1 MEYNVMS
8 TLKVASLRNPT
19 ATSNNIVLN
28 ADGSIET
35 STGGSFTSNNYVAGT
50 FTSNNYVAGTFTS
63 NNYVQTQLSEYRTG
77 EIIEHIESVCD
88 GSTVNGVTFPTVT
101 TTQLV
106 NTTSYVDLTGTE
118 ITYTPPAGTD
128 RVIYT
133 FLYGSDS
140 GGENDSHSTLQ
151 FQLNVDSA
159 GYTTVGDAE
168 FGHGSYFARPLVDQ
182 FSWPVVVNTGV
193 SDDYTNGKLNAATPT
208 IQFKIRVKVVATNR
222 PITFHTGNG
231 FHKPRIRIQAIAA

>member
-1 MEYNVMS
+1 MSKLRLYGSTSGYNELTVPA
-8 TLKVASLRNPT
+8 VA
-19 ATSNNIVLN
+19 NNSEINLGN
-28 ADGSIET
+28 LP
-35 STGGSFTSNNYVAGT
+35 SNNYITGT
-50 FTSNNYVAGTFTS
+50 FSSNNYITGTFSS
-63 NNYVQTQLSEYRTG
+63 NNYLQSQIGGYRTG

-101 TTQLV
+101 ATQLV
-106 NTTSYVDLTGTE
+106 NTTSYVELTGSA

-140 GGENDSHSTLQ
+140 GGENDAHSLLQ
-151 FQLNVDSA
+151 FQLNVNSS
-159 GYTTVGDAE
+159 GYTAVSAAN
-168 FGHGSYFARPLVDQ
+168 FGHGDQFPRPSIHS

-208 IQFKIRVKVVATNR
+208 IQFRIRVKLQYTG
-222 PITFHTGNG
+222 TFIKYHSGNG

>member
-1 MEYNVMS
+1 MSKLRLYGSTSGYNELTVPA
-8 TLKVASLRNPT
+8 VADNSEI
-19 ATSNNIVLN
+19 NIGNLAGN
-28 ADGSIET
+28 T
-35 STGGSFTSNNYVAGT
+35 YVAGT
-50 FTSNNYVAGTFTS
+50 FSSNNYLQSQISG
-63 NNYVQTQLSEYRTG
+63 YRTG
-77 EIIEHIESVCD
+77 EIIEHIEGVCD

-101 TTQLV
+101 AAQSITS
-106 NTTSYVDLTGTE
+106 TSYVELTGSA

-133 FLYGSDS
+133 FMYGIEQN
-140 GGENDSHSTLQ
+140 GANDAYSFLQ

-159 GYTTVGDAE
+159 GYTAVSAAN
-168 FGHGSYFARPLVDQ
+168 FGHGDYFARPSIHS

-208 IQFKIRVKVVATNR
+208 IQFRIRVKLQQSTTL
-222 PITFHTGNG
+222 IKYHSGNG

>member
-1 MEYNVMS
+1 MSKLRLYGSTSGYNELTVPA
-8 TLKVASLRNPT
+8 VADNSEINLGNLP
-19 ATSNNIVLN
+19 
-28 ADGSIET
+28 
-35 STGGSFTSNNYVAGT
+35 SNNYITGT
-50 FTSNNYVAGTFTS
+50 FSSNNYITGTFSS
-63 NNYVQTQLSEYRTG
+63 NNYLQSQIGGYRTG

-106 NTTSYVDLTGTE
+106 NTTSYVDLTGSE

-133 FLYGSDS
+133 FLFGSDS
-140 GGENDSHSTLQ
+140 GGESDAHSLLRLL
-151 FQLNVDSA
+151 LNVDSA
-159 GYTTVGDAE
+159 GYTFIDDAE
-168 FGHGSYFARPLVDQ
+168 FGHGTYIARPTVGQ

-193 SDDYTNGKLNAATPT
+193 SDDYTNAKFNAATPT
-208 IQFKIRVKVVATNR
+208 IQFKIRVKVFLTNR
-222 PITFHTGNG
+222 PITYHTGNG